1 MKAVRYVLYAV
12 IALIVLAVAAVA
24 IAVAV
29 INPNDYKPQIEA
41 AVEKNTNL
49 QLQLEGDI
57 GWSFIPLG
65 LELNQ
70 VEATLEGERFVALEQ
85 LIAKIDFWSL
95 IAMSPQVNTFLLNGL
110 DARLEVNE
118 QGEGNWARIMPEKS
132 ADGSEAPAPDGAS
145 AEPAPTETADTAEE
159 TGGEALNFNVENVE
173 ISNAS
178 VHYNDKSTGQ
188 SVTLEDFTVTA
199 NNITLGSEF
208 PLDIRFKVETSQP
221 KFAVDGSISAQLKA
235 NQALNEFAM
244 SGLKA
249 VFDMN
254 GEPFG
259 GKSVTAE
266 LGGSLAANL
275 ENETATL
282 SGFTASLANLSLST
296 DLNVKGFGDM
306 PALDGKLAISEF
318 SLKQLLSNLGQPAI
332 ETEDPDVLKAIALST
347 NLGGEPGTVALSNLK
362 ITLDDTTFNGG
373 GSYNLGTGGLVFDLN
388 GDKLNA
394 DRYLPPTPEEGEAA
408 SSETAAESDSPA
420 QQTAAAS
427 QPETDLLPLE
437 TLRTLLLDIDFG
449 LGELIVSNLTI
460 NEIKASTTAKD
471 GLLKVDEFS
480 GKLYEGSFG
489 ANVTIDARSDN
500 PKWNIRSDVS
510 NVQTLPLLTQLAEV
524 DMLSGG
530 ANLKL
535 AVNTNGNRISALRN
549 NAKGDISFNL
559 AEGQFRKM
567 NLTRM
572 ACQGIALVNQDSLT
586 TTDWGTT
593 TPFNDM
599 RGTLKIDGNTLNN
612 TDLVAALAGMRL
624 EGNGTVDLE
633 QTNLDYELGL
643 RIVGEIHRDEA
654 CRVTEYVENVVIP
667 VECRGNFSEDPAGL
681 CSFDGSRFRDT
692 IKDIAANAAR
702 AKAQEEIDRAK
713 AKATEKVDEAKQKAE
728 DKVNE
733 KLQEKLG
740 EEGGKVK
747 DALKGL
753 FGQ

>member
-1 MKAVRYVLYAV
+1 
-12 IALIVLAVAAVA
+12 
-24 IAVAV
+24 
-29 INPNDYKPQIEA
+29 
-41 AVEKNTNL
+41 
-49 QLQLEGDI
+49 
-57 GWSFIPLG
+57 
-65 LELNQ
+65 
-70 VEATLEGERFVALEQ
+70 
-85 LIAKIDFWSL
+85 
-95 IAMSPQVNTFLLNGL
+95 
-110 DARLEVNE
+110 
-118 QGEGNWARIMPEKS
+118 
-132 ADGSEAPAPDGAS
+132 
-145 AEPAPTETADTAEE
+145 
-159 TGGEALNFNVENVE
+159 
-173 ISNAS
+173 
-178 VHYNDKSTGQ
+178 
-188 SVTLEDFTVTA
+188 
-199 NNITLGSEF
+199 
-208 PLDIRFKVETSQP
+208 
-221 KFAVDGSISAQLKA
+221 
-235 NQALNEFAM
+235 
-244 SGLKA
+244 
-249 VFDMN
+249 
-254 GEPFG
+254 
-259 GKSVTAE
+259 
-266 LGGSLAANL
+266 
-275 ENETATL
+275 
-282 SGFTASLANLSLST
+282 
-296 DLNVKGFGDM
+296 
-306 PALDGKLAISEF
+306 
-318 SLKQLLSNLGQPAI
+318 
-332 ETEDPDVLKAIALST
+332 
-347 NLGGEPGTVALSNLK
+347 
-362 ITLDDTTFNGG
+362 
-373 GSYNLGTGGLVFDLN
+373 
-388 GDKLNA
+388 
-394 DRYLPPTPEEGEAA
+394 
-408 SSETAAESDSPA
+408 
-420 QQTAAAS
+420 
-427 QPETDLLPLE
+427 
-437 TLRTLLLDIDFG
+437 
-449 LGELIVSNLTI
+449 
-460 NEIKASTTAKD
+460 
-471 GLLKVDEFS
+471 
-480 GKLYEGSFG
+480 
-489 ANVTIDARSDN
+489 
-500 PKWNIRSDVS
+500 
-510 NVQTLPLLTQLAEV
+510 
-524 DMLSGG
+524 MLSGG

>member
-1 MKAVRYVLYAV
+1 MKVIRYAIYAV
-12 IALIVLAVAAVA
+12 IALLLLAVAAVA

-41 AVEKNTNL
+41 AVEKQTNL
-49 QLQLEGDI
+49 DLMLEGDI

-70 VEATLEGERFVALEQ
+70 VEANLDGEGFVALEQ
-85 LIAKIDFWSL
+85 LIAQIDFWSL

-110 DARLEVNE
+110 DAHLEVNE
-118 QGEGNWARIMPEKS
+118 QGEGNWTRIMREKS
-132 ADGSEAPAPDGAS
+132 ATAEAGTDAAEQQPAQET
-145 AEPAPTETADTAEE
+145 AEPESQSAS
-159 TGGEALNFNVENVE
+159 GEALNFNVENVE

-178 VHYNDKSTGQ
+178 VHYNDLSTGQ

-199 NNITLGSEF
+199 SDITLGSEF
-208 PLDIRFKVETSQP
+208 PLDIRFRVETSQP
-221 KFAVDGSISAQLKA
+221 QFAVDGSIKARIQA
-235 NQALNEFAM
+235 NQALNEFAV
-244 SGLKA
+244 SGLNA
-249 VFDMN
+249 VFDMS

-259 GKSVTAE
+259 GESVTAE
-266 LGGSLAANL
+266 LAGSLAANL
-275 ENETATL
+275 ENETASL
-282 SGFTASLANLSLST
+282 SDFSASLANLSLNT
-296 DLNVKGFGDM
+296 NLNVKGFGDK
-306 PALDGKLAISEF
+306 PALDGRIEISEF
-318 SLKQLLSNLGQPAI
+318 SLKELLNNLGQPAI
-332 ETEDPDVLKAIALST
+332 ETTDPEVLKAIALST
-347 NLGGEPGTVALSNLK
+347 NLGGEPGVVALSDLV
-362 ITLDDTTFNGG
+362 ITLDDTRFNGG
-373 GSYNLGTGGLVFDLN
+373 GSYNLATGGLVFDLE

-394 DRYLPPTPEEGEAA
+394 DRYLPPSAEG
-408 SSETAAESDSPA
+408 DSQGA
-420 QQTAAAS
+420 GNGDTQTDSNTQTAEAS

-460 NEIKASTTAKD
+460 NDIAASTTAKD
-471 GLLKVDEFS
+471 GLLQVDEFS
-480 GKLYEGSFG
+480 GKLYYGSFG
-489 ANVTIDARSDN
+489 ANATIDARTDN
-500 PKWNIRSDVS
+500 PKWRIRSDVT
-510 NVQTLPLLTQLAEV
+510 NVQTLPLLTDLAEV

-530 ANLKL
+530 ANLKV
-535 AVNTNGNRISALRN
+535 AVDTTGNRISALRE
-549 NAKGDISFNL
+549 NANGEISFNL
-559 AEGQFRKM
+559 AEGEFRQM

-572 ACQGIALVNQDSLT
+572 ACQGIALANQESLT

-633 QTNLDYELGL
+633 QTDLDYELGL

-667 VECRGNFSEDPAGL
+667 VECRGNFAEDPAGL

-692 IKDIAANAAR
+692 LKDIAANAAK
-702 AKAQEEIDRAK
+702 AKAREEVDRAK
-713 AKATEKVDEAKQKAE
+713 EKAEEKVQ
-728 DKVNE
+728 E
-733 KLQEKLG
+733 KLKEKLG
-740 EEGGKVK
+740 EDAGEKVK

-753 FGQ
+753 FN